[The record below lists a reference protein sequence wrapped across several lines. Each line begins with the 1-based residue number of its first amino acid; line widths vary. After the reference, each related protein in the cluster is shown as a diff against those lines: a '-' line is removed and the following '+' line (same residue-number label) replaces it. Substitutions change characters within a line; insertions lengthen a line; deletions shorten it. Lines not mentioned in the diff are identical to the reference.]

1 MVHCNA
7 CGYEWKPRVDKPKA
21 CPRCK
26 VRLDAPKKEKQ
37 S

>member
-1 MVHCNA
+1 MVTCKQ
-7 CGYEWKPRVDKPKA
+7 CGYEWKPRVDEPKA

-26 VRLDAPKKEKQ
+26 VRLDAPKGKK